1 MVKSFKGTQTKK
13 LIIHKEIKMIKK
25 LNGRVSTV
33 LEVTNT
39 IEFCDIEY

>member
-13 LIIHKEIKMIKK
+13 LIHKEIKMIKK